1 LLTRG
6 LLKLAE
12 RLLGSCRAHHSPI
25 TLPAHQIQFAKG
37 NKILSAQLS
46 ADAQVPPPIAML
58 QLISGFWISRGIY
71 ITAKLGLA
79 DLVKDGAKTAD
90 DLAAATKAHGSAL
103 FRVLRALASVGIFTH
118 DEQNRFGDTPLLQ
131 TLRSDVPGSL
141 RAFAMTELGEEHY
154 PAWGDLLHSVKTGG
168 IAFDHAFG
176 MDVWKYFAQH
186 PDNAK
191 IFNDAMSGMTAQA
204 NEALHAAY
212 DFAGIKTLVDIGGG
226 HGGLITSIL
235 RRNPEMR
242 GILFDSP
249 PVIDGARSV
258 IESSDVAGRCK
269 LASGNFFE
277 SLPAGGD
284 AHILKWIIH
293 DWDDEQSVAILKNSH
308 RALAEGGKLILVEA
322 VVPAGNEPH
331 FSKFI
336 DLNMLVMTGGRERT
350 EAEFR
355 DLYERAGFRLT
366 RVVPTESPF
375 SVIEGVRV

>member
-1 LLTRG
+1 
-6 LLKLAE
+6 
-12 RLLGSCRAHHSPI
+12 
-25 TLPAHQIQFAKG
+25 
-37 NKILSAQLS
+37 LSAQPS
-46 ADAQVPPPIAML
+46 AVAQVPPPIAML

-71 ITAKLGLA
+71 ITAKLGVA
-79 DLVKDGAKTAD
+79 DLVKDGPKTAGE
-90 DLAAATKAHGSAL
+90 LAAATQTHAPSL
-103 FRVLRALASVGIFTH
+103 FRVLRALASVGIFTR

-154 PAWGDLLHSVKTGG
+154 PAWGELLHSVKTGG
-168 IAFDHAFG
+168 IAFDQAFG
-176 MDVWKYFAQH
+176 TDVWKYFAQH
-186 PDNAK
+186 PDSAK

-204 NEALHAAY
+204 NEALHAVY

-235 RRNPEMR
+235 RRNPDMR

-249 PVIDGARSV
+249 QVIDGARTV
-258 IESSDVAGRCK
+258 IESSDVADRCE
-269 LASGNFFE
+269 LAGGDFFA
-277 SLPAGGD
+277 SVPAGGD
-284 AHILKWIIH
+284 AHIMKWIIH
-293 DWDDEQSVAILKNSH
+293 DWDDDQSVAILKNSH
-308 RALAEGGKLILVEA
+308 RALAESGKLILVEA

-336 DLNMLVMTGGRERT
+336 DLNMMVMTGGREPT
-350 EAEFR
+350 EAEFH
-355 DLYERAGFRLT
+355 DIYERAGFRLT

>member
-1 LLTRG
+1 L
-6 LLKLAE
+6 E
-12 RLLGSCRAHHSPI
+12 E
-25 TLPAHQIQFAKG
+25 G
-37 NKILSAQLS
+37 NKTLSAQLS
-46 ADAQVPPPIAML
+46 ANAVPPPIAML

-79 DLVKDGAKTAD
+79 DLLKEGPKTAD
-90 DLAAATKAHGSAL
+90 DLAAVTATHAPSL
-103 FRVLRALASVGIFTH
+103 FRVLRALASVGILTH
-118 DEQNRFGDTPLLQ
+118 DDQNRFGDTPLLQ

-154 PAWGDLLHSVKTGG
+154 PAWGELLHSVKTGE

-176 MDVWKYFAQH
+176 TDVWKFFAQH
-186 PDNAK
+186 PDNGR
-191 IFNDAMSGMTAQA
+191 IFNDAMSGVTAQA

-212 DFAGIKTLVDIGGG
+212 DFAGINTLVDIGGG
-226 HGGLITSIL
+226 HGSLITSIL
-235 RRNPEMR
+235 RRNPDMR

-249 PVIDGARSV
+249 QVIDGAQSV
-258 IESSDVAGRCK
+258 IGSSDVAGRCEPVG
-269 LASGNFFE
+269 GNFFE
-277 SLPAGGD
+277 SVPAGAD
-284 AHILKWIIH
+284 AHIMKWIVH
-293 DWDDEQSVAILKNSH
+293 DWNDDQSVAIMKNCH

-366 RVVPTESPF
+366 RIVPTESPF

>member
-1 LLTRG
+1 
-6 LLKLAE
+6 
-12 RLLGSCRAHHSPI
+12 
-25 TLPAHQIQFAKG
+25 
-37 NKILSAQLS
+37 
-46 ADAQVPPPIAML
+46 ML

-79 DLVKDGAKTAD
+79 DLVKDGPKTAAE
-90 DLAAATKAHGSAL
+90 LAAVSETHAPSL
-103 FRVLRALASVGIFTH
+103 FRVLRALASVGIFAQ
-118 DEQNRFGDTPLLQ
+118 DEQDRFGDTPLLQ

-141 RAFAMTELGEEHY
+141 RAFAVTELGEEHY
-154 PAWGDLLHSVKTGG
+154 PAWGELMHSVRTGG
-168 IAFDHAFG
+168 IAFDQAFG
-176 MDVWKYFAQH
+176 MDVWEYFGQH

-212 DFAGIKTLVDIGGG
+212 DFTGINTLVDIGGG

-249 PVIDGARSV
+249 QVIDGARPLFAG
-258 IESSDVAGRCK
+258 SDVAERCE
-269 LASGNFFE
+269 LLGGDFFASA
-277 SLPAGGD
+277 PAGAD

-293 DWDDEQSVAILKNSH
+293 DWDDDQSVAILKNCH
-308 RALAEGGKLILVEA
+308 RALAENGKMILVEA
-322 VVPAGNEPH
+322 VVPAGDAMH
-331 FSKFI
+331 FAKFI

-355 DLYERAGFRLT
+355 DLYKRAGFRLT

>member
-1 LLTRG
+1 
-6 LLKLAE
+6 
-12 RLLGSCRAHHSPI
+12 
-25 TLPAHQIQFAKG
+25 
-37 NKILSAQLS
+37 
-46 ADAQVPPPIAML
+46 ML

-79 DLVKDGAKTAD
+79 DLMASGPKTATE
-90 DLAAATKAHGSAL
+90 LAAATETHPPSL
-103 FRVLRALASVGIFTH
+103 FRVLRALASVGIVTQ
-118 DEQNRFGDTPLLQ
+118 DAQNRFGDTPLLQ
-131 TLRSDVPGSL
+131 TLRSDTPGSL
-141 RAFAMTELGEEHY
+141 RALAMTELGEEHY
-154 PAWGDLLHSVKTGG
+154 PAWGELLHSVRTGE

-176 MDVWKYFAQH
+176 MDVWKYLSQH
-186 PDNAK
+186 PDNAQ

-212 DFAGIKTLVDIGGG
+212 DFAGVGTLMDIGGG

-242 GILFDSP
+242 GTLFDSP
-249 PVIDGARSV
+249 QV
-258 IESSDVAGRCK
+258 IEGAKSLVAESDVAGRCE
-269 LASGNFFE
+269 LVSGSFFE
-277 SLPAGGD
+277 SVPAGAD

-293 DWDDEQSVAILKNSH
+293 DWDDEKSVAILKNCH
-308 RALAEGGKLILVEA
+308 RALGENGKLILVEA
-322 VVPAGNEPH
+322 VVPAGHEPH

-355 DLYERAGFRLT
+355 DLFERSGFQLT